1 MSNLYYTV
9 FDTDV
14 CTVLLVL
21 TLNGF
26 VCYASLGKP
35 AIELKGI
42 MAKDFLS
49 LPYQLKPLSTMTGDK
64 IEIDKSVEKFKLL
77 VETPSVSQN
86 IKTELLF
93 GTPLQRKVWKELVKI
108 PAGQTRTY
116 KELADLLGIH
126 SRVIGNCCGANRI
139 AVLIPCH
146 RVVGANNKLTG
157 YRWGKSYK
165 EYLLKQEG
173 IGI

>member
-77 VETPSVSQN
+77 VETPSVSQD
-86 IKTELLF
+86 IKTELIF
-93 GTPLQRKVWKELVKI
+93 GTPLQRKVWKRI
-108 PAGQTRTY
+108 SQDTSRTNSN
-116 KELADLLGIH
+116 L
-126 SRVIGNCCGANRI
+126 
-139 AVLIPCH
+139 
-146 RVVGANNKLTG
+146 
-157 YRWGKSYK
+157 
-165 EYLLKQEG
+165 
-173 IGI
+173 